1 MGAQAE
7 QRGRALP
14 DHAREKG
21 LVRRLAEPAPVRRFH
36 GCPQRSAGRR
46 AGRAKHAGERAIA
59 GQVKRDQRLAAAQ
72 RGVRHL
78 QAAYRERPGIRAGH
92 QDSARDLW
100 PAEHHP
106 GAAGRRDAEHA
117 AVPGDDDPGAGRP
130 PGERAADRRE
140 CSGPRRPDSPLVG
153 VHPGQPAGKRGLGG
167 GRDQRERELPRQPA
181 ARAGERATRMQ
192 QAVERVPAAQV
203 GEDLGRP
210 GGESGGRRPRPYRQ
224 RPGQPGRRRDRQPP
238 QPPSRCLA
246 YRGEHDRQHERE
258 LREQQVSHEH
268 EHGEGRHDLPAARK
282 LRRNQVAGTPRHRPR
297 PWHHLSRHINCKFPD
312 KYPPC
317 PVLYGKWP
325 YDPPRRGV
333 AAKSGGR
340 RAGRRSR

>member
-1 MGAQAE
+1 MRAQAE

-21 LVRRLAEPAPVRRFH
+21 LVRRLAEPAPVLRFH

-46 AGRAKHAGERAIA
+46 AGRAQHAGECAIA

-106 GAAGRRDAEHA
+106 GTAARRDAEHA
-117 AVPGDDDPGAGRP
+117 AVPGDDDSGAGRP
-130 PGERAADRRE
+130 PGECAADRRE

-153 VHPGQPAGKRGLGG
+153 VHPGQPAGKRRLGG

-181 ARAGERATRMQ
+181 RPRRRTRHADAAAGRAGARR
-192 QAVERVPAAQV
+192 
-203 GEDLGRP
+203 
-210 GGESGGRRPRPYRQ
+210 SGRR
-224 RPGQPGRRRDRQPP
+224 GSGLARRRIRRS
-238 QPPSRCLA
+238 PPSALSSASRPARPPPGPPATTAAIALSCL
-246 YRGEHDRQHERE
+246 
-258 LREQQVSHEH
+258 
-268 EHGEGRHDLPAARK
+268 
-282 LRRNQVAGTPRHRPR
+282 
-297 PWHHLSRHINCKFPD
+297 
-312 KYPPC
+312 
-317 PVLYGKWP
+317 
-325 YDPPRRGV
+325 PRRTRPP
-333 AAKSGGR
+333 AR
-340 RAGRRSR
+340 T